1 MARLRAVLLGL
12 PRWLCAILAVAYA
25 IGIFNLSSR
34 TLPTGGAP
42 WFGYFTNLAHA
53 PLFGGFAALLGL
65 VLWPRE
71 DAGASLPLRLLS
83 AWGLAVLYAISDEI
97 HQSFTPGR
105 SSSAVDVMT
114 DALGAA
120 LALLILRRVMAPE
133 IRARAWHYASL
144 ITAIL
149 VSAFFAYAEPW

>member
-1 MARLRAVLLGL
+1 MARLRAVLSRL
-12 PRWLCAILAVAYA
+12 PRSLCALGAAAYA
-25 IGIFNLSSR
+25 AGIFNLSSR
-34 TLPTGGAP
+34 TLPTGKAP

-53 PLFGGFAALLGL
+53 PLFGGLAALLGL
-65 VLWPRE
+65 ALWPRE
-71 DAGASLPLRLLS
+71 GGKVPPRLLA
-83 AWGLAVLYAISDEI
+83 AWGLSVLYAISDEI

-105 SSSAVDVMT
+105 SSSVVDVMT

-120 LALLILRRVMAPE
+120 LALLIVRRVMAPE

-149 VSAFFAYAEPW
+149 ISAFVAFAEPW